1 MPMKKICALL
11 CAALLSLL
19 LTLPVAAEG
28 ETTSLLAE
36 DAPALTA
43 PGGLRCEPG
52 HQHRGI

>member
-36 DAPALTA
+36 DCAGADG

>member
-28 ETTSLLAE
+28 ETTSLLGGGRAGA
-36 DAPALTA
+36 DG
-43 PGGLRCEPG
+43 PGGLRL
-52 HQHRGI
+52 